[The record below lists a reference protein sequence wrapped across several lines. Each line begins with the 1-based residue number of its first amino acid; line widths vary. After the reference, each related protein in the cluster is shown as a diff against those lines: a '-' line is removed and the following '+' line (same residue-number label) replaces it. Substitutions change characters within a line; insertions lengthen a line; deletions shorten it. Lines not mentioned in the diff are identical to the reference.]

1 MVYYNIERTSCQVL
15 VKKGTKLYY
24 PEDSDV
30 FTLNELDVDFDAFSS
45 GDIFYEVTFVRKVKV
60 SNLVTLT
67 EVK

>member
-1 MVYYNIERTSCQVL
+1 ML